1 MRSANYGNKD
11 GEWSIL
17 YLNMNTFMILLKN
30 KLIDFIMESVVLVQQ
45 VHKNILLKINLELNF

>member
-1 MRSANYGNKD
+1 MRSANYDNKD

>member
-1 MRSANYGNKD
+1 MRSANYENKD

-30 KLIDFIMESVVLVQQ
+30 KLIDFIMESVV
-45 VHKNILLKINLELNF
+45 